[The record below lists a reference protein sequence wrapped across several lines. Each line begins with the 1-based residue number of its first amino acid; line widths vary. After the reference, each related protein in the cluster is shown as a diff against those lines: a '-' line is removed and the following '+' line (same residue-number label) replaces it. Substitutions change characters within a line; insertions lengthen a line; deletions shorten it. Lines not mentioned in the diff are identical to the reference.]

1 MTDVAYVLN
10 GAIKVGGFGGIPTHR
25 GVSYTKGMDRQ
36 WGTSAASVLSQLPEL
51 TIKMTGL
58 RRGPG
63 GEEDRCHW
71 RRDPEQRRSHH
82 RRTEA
87 YEALTEEQKNQ
98 VSNYKVLTAAEAA
111 LQALKKAE
119 QAEIDAVEAR
129 IDAIGNVTLDSEGA
143 ITAARAAYDA
153 LTDAQ
158 KARVEN
164 YDLLTAAEAKLAAL
178 KRTALLSDIYTTT
191 GRLSRLPG
199 YTQCWLHRRRVD
211 GSGSGP
217 QRPYRPRRLL

>member
-1 MTDVAYVLN
+1 MLPENTEFKPGDTVTIQFHDLLSPKEKLSGVYNHNFAVYYQDANGKTYQSSAGGWAGVCDFSGNPARQKLTITIPEDVTDVAYVLN

-82 RRTEA
+82 RRTGGLRGPDRGA
-87 YEALTEEQKNQ
+87 EE
-98 VSNYKVLTAAEAA
+98 
-111 LQALKKAE
+111 
-119 QAEIDAVEAR
+119 
-129 IDAIGNVTLDSEGA
+129 
-143 ITAARAAYDA
+143 
-153 LTDAQ
+153 
-158 KARVEN
+158 
-164 YDLLTAAEAKLAAL
+164 
-178 KRTALLSDIYTTT
+178 
-191 GRLSRLPG
+191 PG
-199 YTQCWLHRRRVD
+199 QQL
-211 GSGSGP
+211 
-217 QRPYRPRRLL
+217 